1 MNMTEKI
8 KTQRK
13 KKGFTLKA
21 LAERVG
27 CTDAYI
33 SQIETGKAKPSIKV
47 LQKIAKVLEVE
58 IRDLLNNDKQEE
70 KFFLKKVSV
79 RK

>member
-13 KKGFTLKA
+13 KKGVTLKA
-21 LAERVG
+21 VAERVG